1 MKVGYEVVCDG
12 NTKVYNMPGLFWD
25 ASDGTVHEMITSD
38 AARLPY
44 VILNS
49 GQQVSV
55 KVRAVYYH
63 EVTSNKQEVYWNW
76 NDNSQYII
84 ESKQTKYVVDM
95 YGKWSD
101 TYTYKNYSLKKLSP
115 VTGTKVSERE
125 KRCQLPGMHK
135 TEWIAIVCITCEAAN
150 R

>member
-12 NTKVYNMPGLFWD
+12 NTKVYNMPGLFLD

-115 VTGTKVSERE
+115 VTGTKVSEKGKE
-125 KRCQLPGMHK
+125 MSLPECTKRSG
-135 TEWIAIVCITCEAAN
+135 
-150 R
+150 

>member
-1 MKVGYEVVCDG
+1 MKNKAGDMMKVGYEVVCDG
-12 NTKVYNMPGLFWD
+12 NTKVYNMPGLFLD

-101 TYTYKNYSLKKLSP
+101 TYT
-115 VTGTKVSERE
+115 
-125 KRCQLPGMHK
+125 
-135 TEWIAIVCITCEAAN
+135 
-150 R
+150 

>member
-1 MKVGYEVVCDG
+1 MKNKAGDMMKVGYEVVCDG
-12 NTKVYNMPGLFWD
+12 NTKVYNMPGLFLD

-84 ESKQTKYVVDM
+84 ERNRRNMWWTCMVNGRTPILIK
-95 YGKWSD
+95 
-101 TYTYKNYSLKKLSP
+101 
-115 VTGTKVSERE
+115 
-125 KRCQLPGMHK
+125 
-135 TEWIAIVCITCEAAN
+135 ITL
-150 R
+150 